1 MEAKFR
7 RQRQN
12 SQSGGETRLKMH
24 AGEASNGSGQRANE
38 DKFHATTVETTMP
51 AEKRDEKCTPVRE
64 ERQRP
69 ACKKEEKSPLA
80 ASRRPIRR
88 RNKIKN
94 ARR

>member
-1 MEAKFR
+1 
-7 RQRQN
+7 
-12 SQSGGETRLKMH
+12 MH
-24 AGEASNGSGQRANE
+24 AGEASNGSGQRAHG

-51 AEKRDEKCTPVRE
+51 AEKRDEKCTPAKE

-69 ACKKEEKSPLA
+69 ACKKEAKSPPA
-80 ASRRPIRR
+80 ESRRPIRR

>member
-1 MEAKFR
+1 M
-7 RQRQN
+7 
-12 SQSGGETRLKMH
+12 RLKMH
-24 AGEASNGSGQRANE
+24 AGTMKNGMGQRAKGG
-38 DKFHATTVETTMP
+38 KFLAAIVKTITP
-51 AEKRDEKCTPVRE
+51 AEKRDEKGTPVRE